1 MTTSPTPTGAALER
15 IKEILRSH
23 YPRGVNP
30 MLNEAHDL
38 LDAALRAPSPA
49 ALGDDDPFNEHK
61 RLVPPTQPCPEVEL
75 RDELARCANRGW
87 RTAELPISTAQALL
101 TALTD
106 MRGEVQRLGD
116 KSDAE
121 MLRVK
126 ACEHIALGEG
136 DWERLRNECPST
148 AAVAALRD
156 AYTNMRG
163 ERERLR
169 EALTPSAETKAAYIG
184 EFKMRLHRRDE
195 CGDEYHEDVTLS
207 WTVIKEIM
215 TAISNRAAL
224 SQAQERAGKEKA
236 DG

>member
-1 MTTSPTPTGAALER
+1 MEEELAKLLETATPGPWVWWTSNSWRRLKRDHHGITQNVLEPYVCSDGHPDCS
-15 IKEILRSH
+15 I
-23 YPRGVNP
+23 
-30 MLNEAHDL
+30 
-38 LDAALRAPSPA
+38 
-49 ALGDDDPFNEHK
+49 
-61 RLVPPTQPCPEVEL
+61 
-75 RDELARCANRGW
+75 RDEDMALIAAMRNH
-87 RTAELPISTAQALL
+87 LPTLL

-136 DWERLRNECPST
+136 DWEWLRNECPST

-215 TAISNRAAL
+215 TAISNRAVL
-224 SQAQERAGKEKA
+224 SQAQERRGKEE
-236 DG
+236 